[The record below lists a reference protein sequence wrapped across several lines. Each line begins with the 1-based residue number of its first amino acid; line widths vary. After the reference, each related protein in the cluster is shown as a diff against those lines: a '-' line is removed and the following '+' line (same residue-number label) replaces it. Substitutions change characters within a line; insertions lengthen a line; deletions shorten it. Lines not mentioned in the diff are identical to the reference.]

1 MIRNA
6 IEGKQLPVYGDGK
19 QIRDW
24 LYVED
29 HVDAIW
35 LALTKGCSGAT
46 YNIGGLNERTNL
58 EIVNRI
64 CSLLDSK
71 SPRADG
77 KSYTSQITH
86 VIDRPGHDRRYA
98 IDSSKIRRELGWS
111 PKEHFETGLEK
122 TVDWYLNH
130 DEWCCDVAAK
140 VTPVK
145 HFHQTLD

>member
-1 MIRNA
+1 MILNA
-6 IEGKQLPVYGDGK
+6 IEGKQLPVYGDGQ

-29 HVDAIW
+29 HASAIW
-35 LALTKGCSGAT
+35 LALTKGDVGET
-46 YNIGGLNERTNL
+46 YNVGGNNERPNL
-58 EIVNRI
+58 EIVNQI
-64 CSLLDSK
+64 CSILDLHH
-71 SPRADG
+71 PRADG
-77 KSYTSQITH
+77 KPYATQIAYVT
-86 VIDRPGHDRRYA
+86 DRLGHDRRYA
-98 IDSSKIRRELGWS
+98 INSSKIRRELGWS

-145 HFHQTLD
+145 